1 VRVRILVCALTAA
14 LVPGVAAAQQ
24 GSLQVTGATQTLEG
38 DPRRTFGQPAF
49 EPDLGVTWLQP
60 GTRFGVFQLEL
71 RGTRR
76 DGTPHLGRAFAAV
89 RDLKYK
95 GANISLEGGDTY
107 FSSAIGEYR
116 FSNLSTPSLT
126 FAGGSVMRRSS
137 RSSAGVLAGRATATR
152 NYFGTDSDTLDQ
164 NLAIAR
170 ASYKATDRLE
180 LFTRASHVRTGDVP
194 TFNSQI
200 ARSDQGGGAARWIVN
215 PAVQLIGDASLV
227 SYRRRGDNESHVDL
241 SALAGASF
249 LLARG
254 WFQLNAARFSPG
266 ELPIVNQMLTDR
278 QTVYAA
284 GEFDAFA
291 RLKVFGGWEAFRS
304 NLDPFAAGSA
314 TTSASDGT
322 RGFGGVRTPIGT
334 RSSVAFRVEQ
344 GDRRSRQVV
353 DEQQVFLSD
362 TGVITAEWQA
372 GLGALNGVA
381 RYSRRQNVESRSLA
395 GSHTVDDTSGHVFVS
410 LSPATQIFGNA
421 TATTTST
428 REGGGSTFWQVGGGA
443 QMQMLHRSLWL
454 RAEGTAGSNMDKL
467 SALTFPQHS
476 LNVGLNG
483 EIARNTVL
491 GLNIN
496 ADRLAAPTGDGPSW
510 IARSSVRL
518 TRTFQTG
525 AQRLPTSVVGAMAR
539 HGGTGS
545 ISGAVFSDWNG
556 NARQD
561 PGEEWLENIPV
572 RLTNL
577 GNAATSAKGEFAFLN
592 VPIGLQEIGI
602 DVSALPVDFDPPA
615 IPHVQIQ
622 LGRGETKRV
631 SFGLVPFGAVSGRVV
646 LDANENGV
654 ADANERTVDG
664 AVVVLDGGARSEQVK
679 KGQFQFHAVRSGDH
693 TVHLLPESLPDDMSP
708 LDPAERAVSLT
719 RERQNAA
726 LVFLVTRHRRP
737 ELRRVFEAK
746 TQPAEPAAVRRGTD
760 SSRPTPPRSIPRPP
774 AQATATPT
782 PVGAK
787 PSGPAL
793 FAVQVVA
800 LNDPSRARET
810 VEALKAS
817 ALPAYLVE
825 PPLSDPDAPYRV
837 RIGRYATEH
846 EARAAAA
853 VLQKSRR
860 DKLWVV
866 RER

>member
-1 VRVRILVCALTAA
+1 
-14 LVPGVAAAQQ
+14 VAAAQQ
-24 GSLQVTGATQTLEG
+24 GSLQITGATQSLEG
-38 DPRRTFGQPAF
+38 DPRRTFGQPTF

-60 GTRFGVFQLEL
+60 GTRFGVFHLDL

-76 DGTPHLGRAFAAV
+76 DGTPHLGRAFVAV
-89 RDLKYK
+89 RDLKYR
-95 GANISLEGGDTY
+95 GANITIEGGDTY

-126 FAGGSVMRRSS
+126 FAGGSVTRRTS

-152 NYFGTDSDTLDQ
+152 NYFGTDADTLDQ

-170 ASYKATDRLE
+170 ASYKATDTLE

-194 TFNSQI
+194 SHNSTI
-200 ARSDQGGGAARWIVN
+200 ARSDEGGGAARWIVN
-215 PAVQLIGDASLV
+215 PAVQLIGDASVV
-227 SYRRRGDNESHVDL
+227 SYRRRGEHDNHLDM

-254 WFQLNAARFSPG
+254 WIQLNAARFSPG
-266 ELPIVNQMLTDR
+266 ELPVVNQMLTDR
-278 QTVYAA
+278 ETVYAA
-284 GEFDAFA
+284 GEFDAVA
-291 RLKVFGGWEAFRS
+291 WLRIFGGWEAFRS
-304 NLDPFAAGSA
+304 NLDPFATGTA

-322 RGFGGVRTPIGT
+322 RGFGGVRTPLGT
-334 RSSVAFRVEQ
+334 RSSIAFRVEQ
-344 GDRRSRQVV
+344 GDRRSRRII
-353 DEQQVFLSD
+353 DEEQIFLSD

-372 GLGALNGVA
+372 GFGSLSSVA

-395 GSHTVDDTSGHVFVS
+395 GSHTVDDTSGHVFLS

-443 QMQMLHRSLWL
+443 QVQMLHRTLWL
-454 RAEGTAGSNMDKL
+454 RAEGTAGSNVDKL

-483 EIARNTVL
+483 EIARNTII
-491 GLNIN
+491 GLNVN
-496 ADRLAAPTGDGPSW
+496 ADRLGPSTGDGPSW
-510 IARSSVRL
+510 IARSSVRV

-525 AQRLPTSVVGAMAR
+525 AQRLPTSVAGAMAR

-556 NARQD
+556 NGRQD
-561 PGEEWLENIPV
+561 TGEEWLENIPV
-572 RLTNL
+572 SLTNL

-615 IPHVQIQ
+615 IPRVQLQ
-622 LGRGETKRV
+622 LGRGETQRV

-654 ADANERTVDG
+654 VDPAERTIEG
-664 AVVVLDGGARSEQVK
+664 AVVVLDGGGRSEQVR
-679 KGQFQFHAVRSGDH
+679 KGQFQFYAVRSGDH
-693 TVHLLPESLPDDMSP
+693 TIQLLAESLPEDMSP
-708 LDPAERAVSLT
+708 VDPAEMTVSLT
-719 RERQNAA
+719 RERLNAE
-726 LVFLVTRHRRP
+726 LVFLVSRHRRP

-746 TQPAEPAAVRRGTD
+746 ARPADPAPVRRGTD
-760 SSRPTPPRSIPRPP
+760 TVRPSTPRPVP
-774 AQATATPT
+774 RPATQAQATAIPS
-782 PVGAK
+782 PVTAT
-787 PSGPAL
+787 PSGPEL
-793 FAVQVVA
+793 FAVQIIA
-800 LNDPSRARET
+800 LNDPSRARDK

-817 ALPAYLVE
+817 GFPAYLVE
-825 PPLSDPDAPYRV
+825 PPPSDPDAPYRV
-837 RIGRYATEH
+837 RIGRYTTEQ
-846 EARAAAA
+846 EARAVARA
-853 VLQKSRR
+853 LQKSSR